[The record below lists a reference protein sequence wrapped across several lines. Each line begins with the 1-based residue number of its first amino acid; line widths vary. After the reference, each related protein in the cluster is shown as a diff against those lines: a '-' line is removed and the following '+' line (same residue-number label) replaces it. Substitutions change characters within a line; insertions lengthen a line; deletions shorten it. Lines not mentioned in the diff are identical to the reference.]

1 MTKQDMVSF
10 ISKSLDYCHS
20 HNCMACPKSDACSSI
35 FGNAFIESKVYNLAV
50 RCSKFNNASDDEE
63 D

>member
-1 MTKQDMVSF
+1 MTKQDMVSI

-35 FGNAFIESKVYNLAV
+35 FGNAFIESKVYNLAGGM
-50 RCSKFNNASDDEE
+50 
-63 D
+63 